1 MANSKTVSAATPGK
15 DVKQNVSKEYYEEY
29 LKQRFADSQEAFKRL
44 RDFTKNSTRNVGTF
58 DKEVLRSYFQNIVS
72 NESRLRNLSWYLFYR
87 SQVYARL
94 VLYFSNMFVLY
105 ARSVIPNHDLTKTN
119 NPTKTLKSF
128 QETIDEVDKM
138 RLQQEFYP
146 IFVTNF
152 IQDVSYNVWI
162 EDDDGVFVLPW
173 PADSARI
180 TGKYMT
186 GEFAYAVDATYL
198 RSHQELIEYFP
209 EPFEQIYRDYESTGE
224 KWQPMPEE
232 FSLCT
237 KYRSEDIETA
247 LGPLMPMANS
257 LVNLLDLEDIQAVAA
272 EQEIYKLIWYEL
284 ETIDGTDTP
293 DDWKID
299 PDLAVDYFNKMVDEA
314 IPPNMSAA
322 IVPGKLNEISF
333 PDSTASDTTKVA
345 KATET
350 VLNTAGGAEVLN
362 GSTINNTY
370 AFKLATQVNTEY
382 AISSLLPQV
391 QSWVNHRL
399 QLVLSDPCKVKFFPV
414 SVYTLPDYK
423 EQLLTA
429 AQNGFPTIFAYGAC
443 NGYSEK
449 DIISLNNM
457 EANIL
462 GLTDI
467 FKPLSTSYTQSTNEG
482 GRPKTPDDELS
493 DSGDRTRDTAAE

>member
-1 MANSKTVSAATPGK
+1 M
-15 DVKQNVSKEYYEEY
+15 
-29 LKQRFADSQEAFKRL
+29 FC
-44 RDFTKNSTRNVGTF
+44 
-58 DKEVLRSYFQNIVS
+58 
-72 NESRLRNLSWYLFYR
+72 
-87 SQVYARL
+87 
-94 VLYFSNMFVLY
+94 LYC
-105 ARSVIPNHDLTKTN
+105 RSVIPNHDLTKTN
-119 NPTKTLKSF
+119 NDNKTLKSF
-128 QETIDEVDKM
+128 QETVDELDKM

-146 IFVTNF
+146 ILVTNF

-186 GEFAYAVDATYL
+186 GEFSYAIDCSYL
-198 RSHQELIEYFP
+198 RGHQELIEYFP
-209 EPFEQIYRDYESTGE
+209 EVFEDIYREYESTRE

-237 KYRSEDIETA
+237 KYRSEDPETA
-247 LGPLMPMANS
+247 FGPLMPMANS
-257 LVNLLDLEDIQAVAA
+257 MINLLDLEDIQAVAA

-284 ETIDGTDTP
+284 ETLSGTDTP

-299 PDLAVDYFNKMVDEA
+299 PSLAVNYFNKMVDEA

-333 PDSTASDTTKVA
+333 PDSTAADTTKVA
-345 KATET
+345 KATES

-370 AFKLATQVNTEY
+370 AFKLASIANSEY
-382 AISSLLPQV
+382 AISSLLPQI
-391 QSWVNHRL
+391 QSWVNHRM
-399 QLVLSDPCKVKFFPV
+399 QLMVGDPCKVKFFPV
-414 SVYTLPDYK
+414 TVYTLQDYK

-429 AQNGFPTIFAYGAC
+429 AQNGFPTILAYGAC

-449 DIISLNNM
+449 DTIALNNL

-462 GLTDI
+462 GLVNT
-467 FKPLSTSYTQSTNEG
+467 FKPLSTSYTQSNEV

-493 DSGDRTRDTAAE
+493 ESGDRTRDTAAE

>member
-1 MANSKTVSAATPGK
+1 
-15 DVKQNVSKEYYEEY
+15 
-29 LKQRFADSQEAFKRL
+29 
-44 RDFTKNSTRNVGTF
+44 
-58 DKEVLRSYFQNIVS
+58 
-72 NESRLRNLSWYLFYR
+72 
-87 SQVYARL
+87 
-94 VLYFSNMFVLY
+94 
-105 ARSVIPNHDLTKTN
+105 
-119 NPTKTLKSF
+119 
-128 QETIDEVDKM
+128 
-138 RLQQEFYP
+138 
-146 IFVTNF
+146 
-152 IQDVSYNVWI
+152 
-162 EDDDGVFVLPW
+162 
-173 PADSARI
+173 
-180 TGKYMT
+180 MT

-209 EPFEQIYRDYESTGE
+209 EPFQQIYNDYQSTGE

-232 FSLCT
+232 YSLCT
-237 KYRSEDIETA
+237 KYRSEDTETA

-284 ETIDGTDTP
+284 ETLDGTDTP
-293 DDWKID
+293 DDWKVD
-299 PDLAVDYFNKMVDEA
+299 VDLAVNYFNKMVDEA

-333 PDSTASDTTKVA
+333 PDSTASDTTKVM

-370 AFKLATQVNTEY
+370 AFKLATQVNIEY

-449 DIISLNNM
+449 DVIALNNL
-457 EANIL
+457 EVDIL
-462 GLTDI
+462 SLADK
-467 FKPLSTSYTQSTNEG
+467 FRPLSTSYTQSNV
-482 GRPKTPDDELS
+482 GRPTTPDDELS
-493 DSGDRTRDTAAE
+493 ESGDRSRDTAAE

>member
-1 MANSKTVSAATPGK
+1 MANSKTVSTATPSSEERRQFAQK
-15 DVKQNVSKEYYEEY
+15 YTEEY

-44 RDFTKNSTRNVGTF
+44 RDYTRNSTRNVGVF
-58 DKEVLRSYFQNIVS
+58 DKETLRSYFQNITS
-72 NESRLRNLSWYLFYR
+72 NESRLRNLSWFLFYR

-94 VLYFSNMFVLY
+94 VIFFANMFVLY
-105 ARSVIPNHDLTKTN
+105 CRSVIPNHDLTKTN
-119 NPTKTLKSF
+119 NPRKVLKSF
-128 QETIDEVDKM
+128 QDSVDELDKM

-152 IQDVSYNVWI
+152 IQDVSYNVWF
-162 EDDDGVFVLPW
+162 EDDDGVFVFPW

-180 TGKYMT
+180 IGKYMT
-186 GEFAYAVDATYL
+186 GEFAYAIDASYL
-198 RSHQELIEYFP
+198 RSHQELLEYFP
-209 EPFEQIYRDYESTGE
+209 EPFETLYREYEVTGE

-247 LGPLMPMANS
+247 FGPLMPMANS
-257 LVNLLDLEDIQAVAA
+257 LINLLDLEDIQAVAA

-284 ETIDGTDTP
+284 ETLDGTDTP
-293 DDWKID
+293 DDWRVD
-299 PDLAVDYFNKMVDEA
+299 PSLAVDYFNKMVDEA

-322 IVPGKLNEISF
+322 IVPGKLKEISF
-333 PDSTASDTTKVA
+333 PDSAASDTTKVM

-370 AFKLATQVNTEY
+370 AFKLATMVNTEY

-399 QLVLSDPCKVKFFPV
+399 QLTVSDPCKVKFFPV

-429 AQNGFPTIFAYGAC
+429 AQNGFPTVLAYGAC

-449 DIISLNNM
+449 DTIALNNL

-462 GLTDI
+462 GITDM
-467 FKPLSTSYTQSTNEG
+467 FKPLSTSYTQSNNEG

-493 DSGDRTRDTAAE
+493 ESGDRTRDTAPE

>member
-1 MANSKTVSAATPGK
+1 M
-15 DVKQNVSKEYYEEY
+15 
-29 LKQRFADSQEAFKRL
+29 FA
-44 RDFTKNSTRNVGTF
+44 
-58 DKEVLRSYFQNIVS
+58 
-72 NESRLRNLSWYLFYR
+72 
-87 SQVYARL
+87 
-94 VLYFSNMFVLY
+94 LY
-105 ARSVIPNHDLTKTN
+105 ARSVIPNHDLTKSEN
-119 NPTKTLKSF
+119 ANKTLKSF
-128 QETIDEVDKM
+128 QETVDELDKM

-162 EDDDGVFVLPW
+162 EDDDGVFTLPW

-186 GEFAYAVDATYL
+186 GEFAYAIDATYL
-198 RSHQELIEYFP
+198 RGHQELIEYFP
-209 EPFEQIYRDYESTGE
+209 EVFDQLYKDYQSTGE

-232 FSLCT
+232 YSLCT

-247 LGPLMPMANS
+247 IGPLMPMANS
-257 LVNLLDLEDIQAVAA
+257 LINLLDLEDIQAVAA

-284 ETIDGTDTP
+284 ETLDGTDTP
-293 DDWKID
+293 DDWRVD
-299 PDLAVDYFNKMVDEA
+299 PSLAIDYFNKMVDEA

-333 PDSTASDTTKVA
+333 PDSTASDTTKVM

-362 GSTINNTY
+362 GSSINNTY
-370 AFKLATQVNTEY
+370 AFKLSTMVNTEY

-391 QSWVNHRL
+391 QSWVNHRMIL
-399 QLVLSDPCKVKFFPV
+399 MLSDPCKVKFFPV
-414 SVYTLPDYK
+414 SIYTLPDYK

-429 AQNGFPTIFAYGAC
+429 AQNGFPTILAYGAC

-449 DIISLNNM
+449 DTISLNNL
-457 EANIL
+457 EAGIL
-462 GLTDI
+462 GLHEK
-467 FKPLSTSYTQSTNEG
+467 FKPLSTSYTQSNEV
-482 GRPKTPDDELS
+482 GRPKTPDDELT
-493 DSGDRTRDTAAE
+493 DSGDRTRDTAPQ

>member
-1 MANSKTVSAATPGK
+1 MAKSETVSSETPSKTAKVEF
-15 DVKQNVSKEYYEEY
+15 SKKYSDEY
-29 LKQRFADSQEAFKRL
+29 LRQRFADSKDAFKRL
-44 RDFTKNSTRNVGTF
+44 RDFTKNSSRNVGVF

-72 NESRLRNLSWYLFYR
+72 NEGRLRNLSWYLFYR

-94 VLYFSNMFVLY
+94 VQYYANMFVLY
-105 ARSVIPNHDLTKTN
+105 ARSVIPNHDLTKETN
-119 NPTKTLKSF
+119 SSKVLKSF
-128 QETIDEVDKM
+128 QDTVDELDKM

-146 IFVTNF
+146 ILLTNF
-152 IQDVSYNVWI
+152 IQDVSYNVWV

-173 PADSARI
+173 PADYARI
-180 TGKYMT
+180 SGKYMT
-186 GEFAYAVDATYL
+186 GEFAYAIDCTYL
-198 RSHQELIEYFP
+198 RNHRELMEYFP
-209 EPFEQIYRDYESTGE
+209 EPFEQLYRDFETTNE

-237 KYRSEDIETA
+237 KYRSEDIETS

-257 LVNLLDLEDIQAVAA
+257 IVNLLDLEDIQAVAA

-284 ETIDGTDTP
+284 ETLDGTDTP
-293 DDWKID
+293 DDWRVD
-299 PDLAVDYFNKMVDEA
+299 VDLAVDYFNKMVEEA

-333 PDSTASDTTKVA
+333 PDNAASDTTKVA

-370 AFKLATQVNTEY
+370 AFRLSTRVSTEY
-382 AISSLLPQV
+382 AISSLLPQI

-399 QLVLSDPCKVKFFPV
+399 QLTVSDPCKVKFFPE

-429 AQNGFPTIFAYGAC
+429 AQNGFPTILAYGAC

-449 DIISLNNM
+449 DTIALNNL

-462 GLTDI
+462 GLTERFI
-467 FKPLSTSYTQSTNEG
+467 PLSTSYTQSSEG

-493 DSGDRTRDTAAE
+493 ESGDRTRNTAE

>member
-1 MANSKTVSAATPGK
+1 MANSTE
-15 DVKQNVSKEYYEEY
+15 VSKAAPEKMSKTEFSKKYKDEY
-29 LKQRFADSQEAFKRL
+29 LKQRFADSQDAFKRL
-44 RDFTKNSTRNVGTF
+44 RDFTKNSTRNVGVF
-58 DKEVLRSYFQNIVS
+58 DKETLRGYFRNIVS
-72 NESRLRNLSWYLFYR
+72 NETRLRNLSWYLFYR

-94 VLYFSNMFVLY
+94 VLFFSNMFVLY
-105 ARSVIPNHDLTKTN
+105 CRSVIPNHDLTKTN

-128 QETIDEVDKM
+128 QETVDELDKM

-152 IQDVSYNVWI
+152 IQDVSYNVWF

-180 TGKYMT
+180 IGKYMT

-198 RSHQELIEYFP
+198 RGHQELIEYFP
-209 EPFEQIYRDYESTGE
+209 EVFEPIYKEYESSGE

-232 FSLCT
+232 YSLCT

-284 ETIDGTDTP
+284 ETLDGTDTP
-293 DDWKID
+293 DDWKVD
-299 PDLAVDYFNKMVDEA
+299 VDLAVDYFNKMVDEA

-333 PDSTASDTTKVA
+333 PDSTASDTTKVM

-449 DIISLNNM
+449 DVIALNNL
-457 EANIL
+457 EVDIL
-462 GLTDI
+462 GLTDK
-467 FKPLSTSYTQSTNEG
+467 FRPLSTSYTQSDV

-493 DSGDRTRDTAAE
+493 ESGDRTRDTAAE

>member
-1 MANSKTVSAATPGK
+1 
-15 DVKQNVSKEYYEEY
+15 
-29 LKQRFADSQEAFKRL
+29 
-44 RDFTKNSTRNVGTF
+44 
-58 DKEVLRSYFQNIVS
+58 
-72 NESRLRNLSWYLFYR
+72 
-87 SQVYARL
+87 
-94 VLYFSNMFVLY
+94 MFVLY
-105 ARSVIPNHDLTKTN
+105 CRSVIPNHDLTKTN
-119 NPTKTLKSF
+119 NDRKILKSF
-128 QETIDEVDKM
+128 QETVDELDKM

-173 PADSARI
+173 PADYARI
-180 TGKYMT
+180 SGKYMT
-186 GEFAYAVDATYL
+186 GEFAYVVDATYL
-198 RSHQELIEYFP
+198 RGHQELIEYFP
-209 EPFEQIYRDYESTGE
+209 EVFEQIYRDYESTNE

-237 KYRSEDIETA
+237 KYRSEDVDTA
-247 LGPLMPMANS
+247 FGPLMPMANS
-257 LVNLLDLEDIQAVAA
+257 LINLLDLEDIQAIAA

-293 DDWKID
+293 DDWKVD
-299 PDLAVDYFNKMVDEA
+299 VDLAVQYFNKMVDEA
-314 IPPNMSAA
+314 IPPNMAAA

-333 PDSTASDTTKVA
+333 PDSTAADTTKVM

-350 VLNTAGGAEVLN
+350 VLNTAGGSEVLN

-370 AFKLATQVNTEY
+370 AFKLATMVNTEY

-391 QSWVNHRL
+391 QSWTNHHM
-399 QLVLSDPCKVKFFPV
+399 QLTLSDPCKVKFFPV

-429 AQNGFPTIFAYGAC
+429 AQNGFPTILAYGAC

-449 DIISLNNM
+449 DTIALNNL

-462 GLTDI
+462 GLTNI
-467 FKPLSTSYTQSTNEG
+467 FKPLSTSYTQSNDV

>member
-1 MANSKTVSAATPGK
+1 
-15 DVKQNVSKEYYEEY
+15 
-29 LKQRFADSQEAFKRL
+29 
-44 RDFTKNSTRNVGTF
+44 
-58 DKEVLRSYFQNIVS
+58 
-72 NESRLRNLSWYLFYR
+72 
-87 SQVYARL
+87 
-94 VLYFSNMFVLY
+94 MFVLY
-105 ARSVIPNHDLTKTN
+105 CRSVIPNHDLTKEN
-119 NPTKTLKSF
+119 NPQKVLKSF
-128 QETIDEVDKM
+128 QETVDELDKM

-146 IFVTNF
+146 IILTCFV
-152 IQDVSYNVWI
+152 QDVSYNVWI

-186 GEFAYAVDATYL
+186 GEFAYAIDCSYL
-198 RSHQELIEYFP
+198 RGHQELIEYFP
-209 EPFEQIYRDYESTGE
+209 EVFEQLYRDYESTRE

-232 FSLCT
+232 FSLCC
-237 KYRSEDIETA
+237 KYRSEDIETII
-247 LGPLMPMANS
+247 GPLMPMANS
-257 LVNLLDLEDIQAVAA
+257 LINLLDLEDIQAVAA

-284 ETIDGTDTP
+284 ETLDGTDIP
-293 DDWKID
+293 DDWRVD
-299 PDLAVDYFNKMVDEA
+299 VDLAVQYFNKMVDEA

-333 PDSTASDTTKVA
+333 PDNAASDTTKVA

-370 AFKLATQVNTEY
+370 LAKLATQVNTEY
-382 AISSLLPQV
+382 AISSLLPQI
-391 QSWVNHRL
+391 QSWVNHRMNL
-399 QLVLSDPCKVKFFPV
+399 LLSDPCKVKFFPV

-429 AQNGFPTIFAYGAC
+429 AQNGFPTVLAYGAC

-449 DIISLNNM
+449 DTIALNNL

-462 GLTDI
+462 NLTST
-467 FKPLSTSYTQSTNEG
+467 FKPLSTSYTQSNEV
-482 GRPKTPDDELS
+482 GRPKTPDDELT
-493 DSGDRTRDTAAE
+493 DSGDRTRDTADK

>member
-1 MANSKTVSAATPGK
+1 MANSKTVSTATPEK
-15 DVKQNVSKEYYEEY
+15 MSKAEFSKKYSDEY
-29 LKQRFADSQEAFKRL
+29 LKQRFAESQEAFKRL
-44 RDFTKNSTRNVGTF
+44 RDFTRNSNRNVGVF
-58 DKEVLRSYFQNIVS
+58 DKEALRGYFQNIVS
-72 NESRLRNLSWYLFYR
+72 NETRLRNLSWYLFYR

-94 VLYFSNMFVLY
+94 VLFFSNMFALY
-105 ARSVIPNHDLTKTN
+105 ARSVIPNYDMAKSN
-119 NPTKTLKSF
+119 NDNKILKSF
-128 QETIDEVDKM
+128 QETVEELDKM

-162 EDDDGVFVLPW
+162 EEDDGVFVLPW
-173 PADSARI
+173 PADYARI
-180 TGKYMT
+180 SGKYLT
-186 GEFAYAVDATYL
+186 GEFSYAVDASYL
-198 RSHQELIEYFP
+198 RNHQELLEYFP
-209 EPFEQIYRDYESTGE
+209 EPFEEIYKNWQSTGE
-224 KWQPMPEE
+224 KWQIMPER

-237 KYRSEDIETA
+237 KYRSEDTETA
-247 LGPLMPMANS
+247 FGPLMPMANS
-257 LVNLLDLEDIQAVAA
+257 LINLLDLEDIQAVAA

-293 DDWKID
+293 DDWRVD
-299 PDLAVDYFNKMVDEA
+299 PSLAVDYFNKMVEEA

-333 PDSTASDTTKVA
+333 PDSTAADTTKVM

-370 AFKLATQVNTEY
+370 AFKLATLVNTEY

-391 QSWVNHRL
+391 QSWVNHRMKL
-399 QLVLSDPCKVKFFPV
+399 MLSDPCKVKFFPV

-429 AQNGFPTIFAYGAC
+429 AQNGFPTVLAFGAC

-449 DIISLNNM
+449 DTIALNNL
-457 EANIL
+457 EVNIL
-462 GLTDI
+462 KLTDN
-467 FKPLSTSYTQSTNEG
+467 FKPLSTSYTQSA
-482 GRPKTPDDELS
+482 GRPQTPDDELS
-493 DSGDRTRDTAAE
+493 ESGDRTRDTAPE

>member
-1 MANSKTVSAATPGK
+1 MANSKTVSTAAPDRDSK
-15 DVKQNVSKEYYEEY
+15 AEFVKKYSDEY

-44 RDFTKNSTRNVGTF
+44 RDFTKGSTRNIGVF
-58 DKEVLRSYFQNIVS
+58 DKETLRGYFQNIVS
-72 NESRLRNLSWYLFYR
+72 NEARLRNLSWYLFYR
-87 SQVYARL
+87 SQVYSRL
-94 VLYFSNMFVLY
+94 VLFFSNMFVLY
-105 ARSVIPNHDLTKTN
+105 CRSVIPNHDLTKSE
-119 NPTKTLKSF
+119 NPSKVLKSF
-128 QETIDEVDKM
+128 QETVDELDKM

-152 IQDVSYNVWI
+152 IQDVSYNVWF
-162 EDDDGVFVLPW
+162 EDDDGVFVFPW
-173 PADSARI
+173 PADYARI
-180 TGKYMT
+180 IGKYMT
-186 GEFAYAVDATYL
+186 GDLAYAVDASYL

-209 EPFEQIYRDYESTGE
+209 EPFQEIYNNWQSTGE

-237 KYRSEDIETA
+237 KYRIEDLETIY
-247 LGPLMPMANS
+247 GPLMPMSNS
-257 LVNLLDLEDIQAVAA
+257 LINLLDLEDIQAVAA

-284 ETIDGTDTP
+284 ETLDSTDVP
-293 DDWKID
+293 DDWKVD
-299 PDLAVDYFNKMVDEA
+299 PSLAVDYFNKMVDEA

-333 PDSTASDTTKVA
+333 PDSTASDTTKVM

-391 QSWVNHRL
+391 QSWVNHRM
-399 QLVLSDPCKVKFFPV
+399 QLMLSDPCKVKFFPV

-429 AQNGFPTIFAYGAC
+429 AQNGFPTILAYGAC

-449 DIISLNNM
+449 DTIALNNL
-457 EANIL
+457 ESDIL
-462 GLTDI
+462 GLVDI
-467 FKPLSTSYTQSTNEG
+467 FKPLSTSYTQSSDDV

-493 DSGDRTRDTAAE
+493 DSGDRSRDTAAK